1 MRTINSKMAQND
13 TILDL
18 DPLDVSYAS
27 NSFYM
32 RACNHCLEDQKVTTI
47 ATAVSERRKRLRLK
61 RIVVS
66 EHNYHALKKVGYA
79 GDSFN
84 DVISKLL
91 RIYCIYQEKQK
102 QLQQKQEESDDGNSS
117 NSSNRES
124 LFPPGFSEMI
134 DERSRQR
141 EADLVRL
148 LLQKR
153 KSNSNNTQTI
163 KQESN
168 NAREP

>member
-1 MRTINSKMAQND
+1 MST
-13 TILDL
+13 
-18 DPLDVSYAS
+18 
-27 NSFYM
+27 
-32 RACNHCLEDQKVTTI
+32 VT
-47 ATAVSERRKRLRLK
+47 ALSSAERRKRLKLK

-66 EHNYHALKKVGYA
+66 EHNYLALKKVGYA

-91 RIYCIYQEKQK
+91 RIYWNYQEKQK
-102 QLQQKQEESDDGNSS
+102 QLQQQQQQEESDDSNSS
-117 NSSNRES
+117 NSSNREF
-124 LFPPGFSEMI
+124 LFPPSFSEMC
-134 DERSRQR
+134 DERSRQQ

-153 KSNSNNTQTI
+153 KSSNKNNQTI